1 MRNVELMNWLRQR
14 LSPLLFI
21 LLLSG
26 FVFVAAQ
33 RLGDA
38 PLPETDEAFTLQVP
52 YEMLNRGHLALP
64 MFRFLGG
71 NIETVWHSYTPIFF
85 VWLWGFFK
93 IFGYGLLQGRI
104 FNLLTAT
111 LTLLMVWF
119 IGRRFIH
126 SRAGLIATT
135 LLVSDLTFL
144 ERSRML
150 RNDYAAAF
158 FGLLAFYLY
167 ERAEERQQGKLFI
180 TSGLA
185 AGAGVM
191 CHTNLLYI
199 LGAIGLLML
208 LREGGQIFLRP
219 KLYQFGISAFIVM
232 AHEIIY
238 DIIDYKNFSLQ
249 NRADSL
255 HFSLFEAGGI
265 WQNITGEA
273 FRYHQWFTAKSD
285 YYGVFYG
292 DIIAPLPRTL
302 NLIFVLLTAIAIIY
316 LLLVTVR
323 LSRGKVALRDHRVSI
338 FIVTIFCALFH
349 TIITGHKEI
358 YYFAHLAPWYAL
370 SVAIMLN
377 DGYRCLQNLQTTG
390 KGKLALQVS
399 GVAAL
404 SVYSFLFVQQNARY
418 YQAYRNPNLATF
430 NEFKT
435 ALRDIVPEGVCPVAK
450 RSPVIWLAFEGDDL
464 CFASI
469 ERRMKKAV
477 DIWGKDYAFI
487 TPKKDFGE
495 METDTG
501 ETGMRLLGVMANT
514 AYDCDF
520 LIYYTGTDSR
530 YMSLAPKRYQFNGLL
545 RGYSLMPSQ

>member
-1 MRNVELMNWLRQR
+1 MNWLRQH
-14 LSPLLFI
+14 LSLLLFI

-26 FVFVAAQ
+26 FVFVTAQ

-71 NIETVWHSYTPIFF
+71 NIETNWHSYTPIFF
-85 VWLWGFFK
+85 VWLWSFFK

-104 FNLLTAT
+104 FNLLTAG

-135 LLVSDLTFL
+135 FLVSDLTFL

-167 ERAEERQQGKLFI
+167 ERAEVRQNSKLFLA
-180 TSGLA
+180 SGLA

-208 LREGGQIFLRP
+208 LREGWRIFLRP
-219 KLYQFGISAFIVM
+219 KLYQFGISVFVVM
-232 AHEIIY
+232 AYEIIY
-238 DIIDYKNFSLQ
+238 DIIDYKNFALQ

-255 HFSLFEAGGI
+255 HFSLFEASGI
-265 WQNITGEA
+265 WQNITSEA

-285 YYGVFYG
+285 YYGIFYG
-292 DIIAPLPRTL
+292 DVIASLPRTL
-302 NLIFVLLTAIAIIY
+302 NHIFVLLTAIAIIY
-316 LLLVTVR
+316 LLIVTVK
-323 LSRGKVALRDHRVSI
+323 LSRRKVALRDHRVSI
-338 FIVTIFCALFH
+338 FIITIFCALFH

-377 DGYRCLQNLQTTG
+377 DGYRWLHNQETTANR
-390 KGKLALQVS
+390 KLALRITS
-399 GVAAL
+399 LAIL
-404 SVYSFLFVQQNARY
+404 LVYGFLLVQQNVRY
-418 YQAYRNPNLATF
+418 YQAYNNPHLATF
-430 NEFKT
+430 DEFKIVLH
-435 ALRDIVPEGVCPVAK
+435 AIVPEGVCPVAK
-450 RSPVIWLAFEGDDL
+450 RSPVIWLAFEEDDL

-469 ERRMKKAV
+469 EGRMKKAN
-477 DIWGKDYAFI
+477 DIRSKEYVFI
-487 TPKKDFGE
+487 TPKKNV
-495 METDTG
+495 TDVDI
-501 ETGMRLLGVMANT
+501 EENSMRLIGVMANT
-514 AYDCDF
+514 PYNCDF

-530 YMSLAPKRYQFNGLL
+530 YTLLEPKRYQFNGLL
-545 RGYSLMPSQ
+545 RGYSLIPNH